1 MTRRV
6 TIYQKELDSLKRS
19 KKFLENEGSS
29 HEELREEFSTLIAN
43 YEELLDQTK
52 IITRI
57 SDRLQGKLNL
67 TNEKLNDKNE
77 ELQRT
82 IDDLLKARMGK
93 KATYIVLI
101 FAIALFILTE
111 AFVEPQI
118 ENYASAHFARNAMM
132 ISLLFKGFIALLIKP
147 IESLTER
154 ALIKRAR
161 KRQMDGKNP
170 RNKSTLKTA

>member
-1 MTRRV
+1 VTRRV
-6 TIYQKELDSLKRS
+6 TIYQKELESLKQS
-19 KKFLENEGSS
+19 KEFLEQGNFSRDEASD
-29 HEELREEFSTLIAN
+29 ELKRLIAN

-67 TNEKLNDKNE
+67 TNDKLNDKNE

-101 FAIALFILTE
+101 FAIALFIITE

-118 ENYASAHFARNAMM
+118 ESYASLHFARNAML
-132 ISLLFKGFIALLIKP
+132 ISLLFKGFIAILIKP
-147 IESLTER
+147 LETLIER
-154 ALIKRAR
+154 ALVKRAR
-161 KRQMDGKNP
+161 RRQVSTRKTTNP
-170 RNKSTLKTA
+170 LKSMA